1 MGLGIALQMADGSTR
16 VLRMSTALERHLRRE
31 FTPFTLCSPAD
42 VKGED
47 VLRILLY
54 QDRQQLPIQALLEKA
69 LGDNAAMLRS
79 ERTGMDVIVLTP
91 GAVSAEAMLGAVCLP
106 VNCTADQLTVAAGC
120 SQMLELV
127 RQAKQS
133 VVPADAP
140 VELRLAASQTT
151 LTDHDT
157 GAAAEFFYGLCE
169 VPKPHHKDCVKSPAN
184 FPQETFFFGRISSTM
199 RETMLSPG
207 ERRFLALAAAAA
219 VCIVSLAF
227 WYAVPP
233 SPAQASSAVVEP
245 LRESFRVDLN
255 TAGIDAMTTLP
266 GLGEKKARAILEYR
280 LAHGRFQSLDEVA
293 QVPGVTQDMIDE
305 WQGLAY
311 VS

>member
-1 MGLGIALQMADGSTR
+1 
-16 VLRMSTALERHLRRE
+16 
-31 FTPFTLCSPAD
+31 
-42 VKGED
+42 
-47 VLRILLY
+47 
-54 QDRQQLPIQALLEKA
+54 
-69 LGDNAAMLRS
+69 
-79 ERTGMDVIVLTP
+79 
-91 GAVSAEAMLGAVCLP
+91 
-106 VNCTADQLTVAAGC
+106 
-120 SQMLELV
+120 
-127 RQAKQS
+127 
-133 VVPADAP
+133 
-140 VELRLAASQTT
+140 
-151 LTDHDT
+151 
-157 GAAAEFFYGLCE
+157 
-169 VPKPHHKDCVKSPAN
+169 
-184 FPQETFFFGRISSTM
+184 M

-245 LRESFRVDLN
+245 LRESFRVDL
-255 TAGIDAMTTLP
+255 P